1 MAFKQTACKSC
12 GSSLVSRL
20 FCFSCKKI
28 QSFSKEVDFFEVLGF
43 SVDFEV
49 DLVVLEERYQRLSL
63 ELHPDFFESAT
74 ESEKLLSEKASA
86 ILNTAYKTIR
96 EPISRACYLLNLFS
110 KNQKLDERS
119 LPEKFL
125 DEIFLLQETLDELVD
140 KGKKSE
146 LLTMRK
152 DLRLKQNKIEKK
164 LPSLFKKLGDQPND
178 LKILQ
183 LLQTNLNAERYL
195 RRLIERIT

>member
-63 ELHPDFFESAT
+63 ELHPDFFESST
-74 ESEKLLSEKASA
+74 ESEKLHSEKASA

-164 LPSLFKKLGDQPND
+164 IPSLFKKLGDQPND
-178 LKILQ
+178 LEILQ

-195 RRLIERIT
+195 RRLIERIA

>member
-110 KNQKLDERS
+110 KSQKLDERS

-164 LPSLFKKLGDQPND
+164 IPSLFKKLGDQPND
-178 LKILQ
+178 LEILQ

>member
-1 MAFKQTACKSC
+1 M
-12 GSSLVSRL
+12 SLVN
-20 FCFSCKKI
+20 KK
-28 QSFSKEVDFFEVLGF
+28 
-43 SVDFEV
+43 
-49 DLVVLEERYQRLSL
+49 
-63 ELHPDFFESAT
+63 
-74 ESEKLLSEKASA
+74 
-86 ILNTAYKTIR
+86 NTAYKTIR

-164 LPSLFKKLGDQPND
+164 IPSLFKKLGDQPND
-178 LKILQ
+178 LEILQ

-195 RRLIERIT
+195 RRLIERIA